1 MSRFFFVKI
10 RGRWGE
16 AALTTECECHA
27 AFIEGKRGGSWVKT
41 LFGGEKEEGEGVR

>member
-1 MSRFFFVKI
+1 MGVK
-10 RGRWGE
+10 RKREREFGE

-41 LFGGEKEEGEGVR
+41 LFWG